1 MNEIRILRS
10 TLSATVLAGLWMT
23 TMGSNEARAEA
34 AARNKPETI
43 EKERQERIQW
53 WRDGRFG
60 LFIHWGLYAIPAG
73 TWKDKIHET
82 GYSEWIMYEEKI
94 PVKEYSALARKFN
107 PTRFDA
113 DAWVA
118 VAKAAGMKYIVL
130 TAKHHDGFSLFD
142 SKLTDYDTVEGTP
155 FQRDVVG
162 ELAEA
167 CRKAGLRFG
176 CYYSVDRDWHRP
188 TGPGNRL
195 KQTNTWDYPDSP
207 KEDYDCYFQEFAKP
221 QVEELLI
228 RYKPD
233 LLWFDDIDMKTHEQA
248 EALYQSIRTLHP
260 SCIINSRI
268 RTFTM
273 PEKFPPPQCDYLSS
287 GDNQI
292 FKEAPG
298 FEWENPGS
306 MNTSFGFNIHDEN
319 WVEPGEIIRRLVDT
333 ASMNGNYLLNVGP
346 TAEGVIPQP
355 CVERLAEVGKWMDT
369 NGEAIQGTMP
379 MDVPGLNPANEARI
393 LRKGNAVYVI
403 CLKRPM
409 QEWEVGK
416 FPGID
421 IQSVRLLGS
430 DAKVTGSIQDGV
442 LRLAAPPEKAGSHAW
457 VYRIDVR

>member
-1 MNEIRILRS
+1 
-10 TLSATVLAGLWMT
+10 MT
-23 TMGSNEARAEA
+23 AMGSSDAFAETA
-34 AARNKPETI
+34 GPDTPETI
-43 EKERQERIQW
+43 EKARQERIQW

-94 PVKEYSALARKFN
+94 PVKDYSALARQFN

-142 SKLTDYDTVEGTP
+142 SKLTDYDTVDGTP
-155 FQRDVVG
+155 FKRDVVG

-167 CRKAGLRFG
+167 CHKAGLRFG
-176 CYYSVDRDWHRP
+176 CYYSVDRDWYRP

-195 KQTNTWDYPDSP
+195 KETNTWDYPDSP
-207 KEDYDCYFQEFAKP
+207 KEDYDRYFLEFAKP
-221 QVEELLI
+221 QVEELLT

-248 EALYQSIRTLHP
+248 EALYQSIRKLSP

-273 PEKFPPPQCDYLSS
+273 PEKLPPPQCDYLSS

-292 FKEAPG
+292 FKKDPG

-306 MNTSFGFNIHDEN
+306 MNTSFGFNKHDEN

-346 TAEGVIPQP
+346 TAEGVIPAP
-355 CVERLAEVGKWMDT
+355 SVERLAEVGKWMDT

-379 MDVPGLNPANEARI
+379 MAVPGQNPANETRI
-393 LRKGNAVYVI
+393 LRKDKAVYVI
-403 CLKRPM
+403 CLKRPT
-409 QEWEVGK
+409 QEFEVGT
-416 FPGID
+416 FPGIE
-421 IQSVRLLGS
+421 IQSLSLLGS
-430 DAKVTGSIQDGV
+430 DAEVTWSKNGDL
-442 LRLAAPPEKAGSHAW
+442 LRLAAPPEKTGSHAW
-457 VYRIDVR
+457 VYRINVR